1 MVFGTQPVPCWH
13 PGEMNF
19 AVPWPH
25 TLLSSASGGVP
36 AMLQQL
42 ACVLQRRMNEASG
55 PYQMFQS
62 LGDIVIFQRANGD
75 DLTAKVMEEMPLAH
89 AHKAFLDMPRLVW
102 VFKYADDFHGPKVLG
117 EDRVGTTNIAT
128 AELSNFLHPQIAF
141 FSCRSEQRFHA
152 PLPGRGCVYA
162 VDWRCGD
169 VTIGPLPTACH

>member
-1 MVFGTQPVPCWH
+1 
-13 PGEMNF
+13 
-19 AVPWPH
+19 
-25 TLLSSASGGVP
+25 
-36 AMLQQL
+36 MLQQL
-42 ACVLQRRMNEASG
+42 AHVLQRRMNEASG

-62 LGDIVIFQRANGD
+62 LGDIVIFQRANGG

-141 FSCRSEQRFHA
+141 FPAGQSNASMHHYQAEDVFTQ
-152 PLPGRGCVYA
+152 
-162 VDWRCGD
+162 WTGD
-169 VTIGPLPTACH
+169 VVMSPLVHFLQRVINAMWEENLTRVSANMECSTTPGGKCNRIT